1 MVIYYLLIM
10 KDNLKNRIIELYP
23 DFPKKLLNVHPN
35 LTRSEVELCIYLKF
49 NLTDYEIAEMINRNK
64 RTIETKRYRLRK
76 KLNLQKT
83 QRLNTYILKL

>member
-23 DFPKKLLNVHPN
+23 DFPKKLLNVHHN

-76 KLNLQKT
+76 KLNLEKT